1 MSFTDL
7 LKILAI
13 LFAAVGLYLN
23 FWQLRKSNSQR
34 RAEMISDVLWKI
46 YDDKE
51 LSEIYYQIEYHEFK
65 YDDNFH
71 GSDNERKLDKL
82 ITIFDILAKQ
92 YYLKLVT
99 IKDLDFVSYECLVIY
114 QNKEVNKYFVFLEDW
129 FKRRGMKNPPF
140 IKFRELGKLVE
151 DEYFRS

>member
-151 DEYFRS
+151 DEHFRS